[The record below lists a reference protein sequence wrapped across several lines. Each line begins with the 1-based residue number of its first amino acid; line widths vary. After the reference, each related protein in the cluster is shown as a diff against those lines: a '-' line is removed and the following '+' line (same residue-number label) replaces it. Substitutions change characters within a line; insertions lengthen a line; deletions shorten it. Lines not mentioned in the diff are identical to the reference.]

1 MATTD
6 SNGLVLIDGSDSI
19 QPLHPVLN
27 SITTSVSNAF
37 NEQTRIYPATSLT
50 ARTTLYN
57 KHGASLSKPLF
68 VWYTPA
74 PTGRNLM
81 YSVGGNTTNDWKYYS
96 SDADATQS
104 RIWKVANVTGRTT
117 IFNAVGPGTTSNPV
131 IVWRADAPA
140 GRQLEYNVTN
150 SNVTDNWH
158 YVKTSED
165 DTGWVQCPT
174 ISPFQPQG
182 SSSFRVRRTGNW
194 VSIEWGIA
202 PTGVTANSVQNVA
215 TVPVGF
221 RPPSGVYLGA
231 WTNVAAARNAGFVV
245 EAPGNIQLRTA
256 PTVGGY
262 FLIPSGSGWYLD

>member
-6 SNGLVLIDGSDSI
+6 HNGILRVQDTDLVSPLYPTFNALAQSVTDSLDSN
-19 QPLHPVLN
+19 
-27 SITTSVSNAF
+27 
-37 NEQTRIYPATSLT
+37 TRIYPVANET
-50 ARTTLYN
+50 ARAAKVTQVGTGN
-57 KHGASLSKPLF
+57 ISSSKPLF
-68 VWYTPA
+68 VWRANATV
-74 PTGRNLM
+74 GRNLEF
-81 YSVGGNTTNDWKYYS
+81 TTNGSTWSFYS
-96 SDADATQS
+96 AQNDTAAN
-104 RIWKVANVTGRTT
+104 RIWNVANITGRTNL
-117 IFNAVGPGTTSNPV
+117 FNLIGASASRPLYVH
-131 IVWRADAPA
+131 RQDAPV
-140 GRQLEYNVTN
+140 GRQLEYNRTT

-202 PTGVTANSVQNVA
+202 PTGVTANSVQDVA